1 MKKLIELLIYS
12 IFALALIY
20 GALFLITQIMGL
32 LRG

>member
-1 MKKLIELLIYS
+1 MKKLIEILVYL
-12 IFALALIY
+12 IFALTLSY